1 MISDTS
7 PASRVLFRL
16 KELFV
21 NSLDFFHSAFADVA
35 AWHSVEFSKSW
46 WSSL

>member
-7 PASRVLFRL
+7 PASKVLFRL

-21 NSLDFFHSAFADVA
+21 NSLDFFHLAFVDVVA
-35 AWHSVEFSKSW
+35 LHSVEFS
-46 WSSL
+46 